1 MTTEGSDESGQESG
15 GALRDNLE
23 ATNAENKVLREA
35 LTANVV
41 GRFKYVSPED
51 LAGVAPNDLD
61 AKAAEIEQTRTG
73 ERQSLLT
80 EELTARGLTEAQIA
94 EIVGQSS
101 GAAPTPPAASTSLGN
116 VGKPPTKVKPG
127 TEDGL
132 YGPDRIRAA
141 LGG

>member
-1 MTTEGSDESGQESG
+1 MTTDGSDESGQESG
-15 GALRDNLE
+15 GALRANLE

-35 LTANVV
+35 LTTQVV

-61 AKAAEIEQTRTG
+61 AKAAEIETQRA
-73 ERQSLLT
+73 EQRQSLLN
-80 EELTARGLTEAQIA
+80 EELKARGLSDKQIA

-101 GAAPTPPAASTSLGN
+101 VGTPPTQSASPDLGN
-116 VGKPPTKVKPG
+116 IGDKLTRPKPG